1 MKIGEGL
8 YVLELGPEE
17 RRMHLTMISDHENVI
32 LIDAGLPSQLEEI
45 CEEMAKTDVEFE
57 KINKIIITHHDL
69 DHIGS
74 LSSVIKSSHN
84 KIEVL
89 AHSDEK
95 PYIEGDKMPIKF
107 TSERLNSIPE
117 DRRNKM
123 IEQIRTLEKSKVDR
137 TIEDGEKLNYCGG
150 IKIIHTPGHTLGHI
164 CLYLKK
170 YKTLISGDALNVVN
184 GQLVGPKPEYTFNME
199 QAIESLKK
207 LTKYDIEKVICY
219 HGGVF
224 TNNPNERIEEIINNI
239 NI

>member
-1 MKIGEGL
+1 MKIDEGL

-17 RRMHLTMISDHENVI
+17 RRMYLTMISDHENVI

-45 CEEMAKTDVEFE
+45 RKEMIKIDVEFE
-57 KINKIIITHHDL
+57 KINKIIITHHDF

-89 AHSDEK
+89 AHLDEK
-95 PYIEGDKMPIKF
+95 SYIEGDKMPIKF
-107 TSERLNSIPE
+107 TPERLSSIPE

-137 TIEDGEKLNYCGG
+137 TIEDEEELNYCGG

-164 CLYLKK
+164 CLYLEK
-170 YKTLISGDALNVVN
+170 YKTLVSGDALNVVN
-184 GQLVGPKPEYTFNME
+184 GQLVGPKLEYTFNME

-207 LTKYDIEKVICY
+207 LTKYNIEKVICY
-219 HGGVF
+219 HGGIF

-239 NI
+239 SI